1 MVVDALIAPSHFRS
15 SEQAPLTTA
24 AHPTRLSPTFLPS
37 ALTQTSIWC
46 IADLVFIT
54 SILVWA
60 HDSAEAGLAIRS
72 SFTLLVLDSIN
83 RADITRMSEPSLEHA
98 SQLSPTA
105 TSEPTCCVTQEALGV
120 MKAARTAPTGQK
132 RMVALQVNDQPKHA
146 FCNLDTNRT
155 APACYTSLDL
165 WSICNGC

>member
-1 MVVDALIAPSHFRS
+1 MFIA
-15 SEQAPLTTA
+15 
-24 AHPTRLSPTFLPS
+24 
-37 ALTQTSIWC
+37 
-46 IADLVFIT
+46 

-60 HDSAEAGLAIRS
+60 HNSAEAGLAIRS

-98 SQLSPTA
+98 SQLSPAA

-120 MKAARTAPTGQK
+120 MKAARAAPTGQK

-165 WSICNGC
+165 WSIRNGC